1 VTDSSRHSNGT
12 EPEPQTGPQEE
23 AVEVTRETGP
33 PDAFAAPA
41 EELLPDEEEEM
52 REAPELEVL
61 QGEMALLEQQLEQ
74 IRDRYIR
81 AVADLDNSRKR
92 ARQAIAEARHQAVA
106 NVLFDLLPLL
116 DNFERALE
124 TVQPGPGA
132 SQEALAIYDG
142 VALIHRQLKGL
153 LEQRGVKP
161 IEAMGETF
169 DPALHEA
176 VAQVPADGDQKE
188 GTVALEMQK
197 GYMHGDRV
205 LRPSRVGVVVR
216 PSATED

>member
-1 VTDSSRHSNGT
+1 MDSSRHSNEA
-12 EPEPQTGPQEE
+12 EPEPETGPQEE
-23 AVEVTRETGP
+23 ATEATRDTRG

-52 REAPELEVL
+52 REASELEVL

-106 NVLFDLLPLL
+106 SVLLDLLPLL

-124 TVQPGPGA
+124 TVQPGPDA
-132 SQEALAIYDG
+132 SQEAQAIYDG
-142 VALIHRQLKGL
+142 VALIQRQLKDL
-153 LEQRGVKP
+153 LQRRGVEP
-161 IEAMGETF
+161 IEAIGETF

-188 GTVALEMQK
+188 GTVALEVQK
-197 GYMHGDRV
+197 GYLHGDRV

-216 PSATED
+216 PPATED